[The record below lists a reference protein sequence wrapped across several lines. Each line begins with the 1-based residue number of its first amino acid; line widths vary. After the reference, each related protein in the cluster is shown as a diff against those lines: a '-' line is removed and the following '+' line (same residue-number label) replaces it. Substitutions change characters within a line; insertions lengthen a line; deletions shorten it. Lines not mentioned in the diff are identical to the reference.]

1 MKSLFL
7 TENVGHPTNIHT
19 STLIAESVN
28 RLETYYFEPEHLIY
42 KDGKLVANCCALW
55 LDDDNIPVADDE
67 REEIIFDEN
76 IACTIRLDPPFDARY
91 ITALQMLEFYGNG
104 ARIHNSPKGI
114 LSQPE
119 KIIPEFLQK
128 YTPKTILTSDIEE
141 VKEFWKENK
150 DIVIK
155 PLYDF
160 AGNGIFRLREEEENH
175 RSIFSSLKAKYKEQL
190 VVQEY
195 LPAVKKGDKRIV
207 LLNGEYVG
215 AFNRVPPKGQLQA
228 AVAAG
233 AKYEKTALTE
243 TEQKICN
250 ILKDYLKEIG
260 ITICGIDIIG
270 DKLTEINTTCP
281 AGMIML
287 QNLYDYS
294 VAKEYWDLVLES

>member
-19 STLIAESVN
+19 SALIAESVN
-28 RLETYYFEPEHLIY
+28 RLETYYFEPEHLFY
-42 KDGKLVANCCALW
+42 KNGKLIANCCVIW
-55 LDDDNIPVADDE
+55 LDDNDNPVADEE

-76 IACTIRLDPPFDARY
+76 VICTIRLNPPFDARY

-104 ARIHNSPKGI
+104 AKMHNSPKGI
-114 LSQPE
+114 LNQPE
-119 KIIPEFLQK
+119 KIIPKFLTK
-128 YTPKTILTSDIEE
+128 YSPKTILTSDVEII
-141 VKEFWKENK
+141 KNFWKENK

-160 AGNGIFRLREEEENH
+160 AGNGIFRLREEEENYI
-175 RSIFSSLKAKYKEQL
+175 SIFGSLKNKYKEQL

-195 LPAVKKGDKRIV
+195 LPEVKQGDKRIM

-215 AFNRVPPKGQLQA
+215 SFNRIPPEGQLQA

-233 AKYEKTALTE
+233 ARYEKSSLTE
-243 TEQKICN
+243 TEQEICSL
-250 ILKDYLKEIG
+250 LKNYLKEKG
-260 ITICGIDIIG
+260 ITICGLDIIG
-270 DKLTEINTTCP
+270 NKLTEINTTCP

-287 QNLYDYS
+287 RELYNYS
-294 VAKEYWDLVLES
+294 LAEKYWDLVL